1 MIEQIKISPAA
12 EHIRISPMQKD
23 SRQSLWHTG
32 LFNNMVY
39 KYEMSHLN
47 QFVQWFHFFS
57 AYLQYCPPAW
67 FTLENSSSS
76 IQV

>member
-47 QFVQWFHFFS
+47 QFVQWFHF
-57 AYLQYCPPAW
+57 CI
-67 FTLENSSSS
+67 FTVLSTCMIYIRE
-76 IQV
+76 

>member
-47 QFVQWFHFFS
+47 QFVQ
-57 AYLQYCPPAW
+57 
-67 FTLENSSSS
+67 
-76 IQV
+76 